1 MAGRKAVDW
10 TTRVILVVGAARGL
24 ACIHAEH
31 ATTKIPHG
39 NIKSSNI
46 LLDRRGSAC
55 VSDFGLALLL
65 SPALATARLG
75 GYRAPEQAQYGSCS
89 SAAGN
94 NISHKSD
101 VYAFGVLLLEVL
113 TGREVG
119 NRSAGAEEGDQEVDL
134 VRWVKGRLSGELMML
149 FDPELER
156 YVKRPMEGREMGAM
170 LRVGLACVA
179 DDSEARP
186 PMGEVLRMLQEI
198 RVEEAPLGDH
208 EDEDEDD
215 LDEIATVTTTTTAT
229 DVAF

>member
-1 MAGRKAVDW
+1 MDW
-10 TTRVILVVGAARGL
+10 TTRASLVVGAARGL

-31 ATTKIPHG
+31 ATTEIPHG

-46 LLDRRGSAC
+46 LLDRRGAAC

-75 GYRAPEQAQYGSCS
+75 GYRAPEQIEYGISS
-89 SAAGN
+89 SAGGCI
-94 NISHKSD
+94 NISQKCD

-113 TGREVG
+113 TGREVLVS
-119 NRSAGAEEGDQEVDL
+119 RSAGEEGDHQDMDV
-134 VRWVKGRLSGELMML
+134 VRWVKGKLSGEIMML

-156 YVKRPMEGREMGAM
+156 YVKRPIEGREMGAM

-179 DDSEARP
+179 DDSDARP
-186 PMGEVLRMLQEI
+186 RMGEVLRMLQDI

-208 EDEDEDD
+208 EDEDDDDD
-215 LDEIATVTTTTTAT
+215 LDEIATIATTSTTAT
-229 DVAF
+229 DDAL

>member
-1 MAGRKAVDW
+1 MDW
-10 TTRVILVVGAARGL
+10 TTRASLVVGAARGL

-31 ATTKIPHG
+31 ATTEIPHG

-46 LLDRRGSAC
+46 LLDRRGAAC

-75 GYRAPEQAQYGSCS
+75 GYRAPEQVEYGISS
-89 SAAGN
+89 SAGGCI
-94 NISHKSD
+94 NISQKCD

-113 TGREVG
+113 TGREVLVS
-119 NRSAGAEEGDQEVDL
+119 RSAGEEGDHQDMDV
-134 VRWVKGRLSGELMML
+134 VRWVKGKLSGEIMML

-156 YVKRPMEGREMGAM
+156 YVKRPIEGREMGAM

-179 DDSEARP
+179 DDSDARP
-186 PMGEVLRMLQEI
+186 RMGEVLRMLQEI

-208 EDEDEDD
+208 EDKDDDDDD
-215 LDEIATVTTTTTAT
+215 LDEIATIATTSTTAT
-229 DVAF
+229 DDAL